1 MTDKGNRACAR
12 NIGLPSCLIH
22 SWWECSKLMGSE
34 EMQPHASLC
43 SGENGIHTRR
53 CLTHGVSLQVMA
65 ASDEPAPAAKAASH
79 EEDPKPDALEK
90 QSPRAPGLTEAQL
103 MEVFKQTSIFNV
115 RSALANNHALMSAR
129 EIDEAN
135 DR

>member
-1 MTDKGNRACAR
+1 MPLK
-12 NIGLPSCLIH
+12 LPALPMVRGTAV
-22 SWWECSKLMGSE
+22 LAGF
-34 EMQPHASLC
+34 
-43 SGENGIHTRR
+43 

-65 ASDEPAPAAKAASH
+65 ASEGPAQAAKAACQ
-79 EEDPKPDALEK
+79 EETEVPDALRQ
-90 QSPRAPGLTEAQL
+90 QSRRAPGLTEAQL

>member
-1 MTDKGNRACAR
+1 
-12 NIGLPSCLIH
+12 
-22 SWWECSKLMGSE
+22 
-34 EMQPHASLC
+34 
-43 SGENGIHTRR
+43 
-53 CLTHGVSLQVMA
+53 MA
-65 ASDEPAPAAKAASH
+65 ASEAPAEAAEADH
-79 EEDPKPDALEK
+79 DETAMRTDMPAEQP
-90 QSPRAPGLTEAQL
+90 QSTAGLTEAQL